1 MLISKSL
8 IEVGLSIRIK
18 RTPQQYMK
26 SNDDQQHNT
35 TNNKIIKKKK
45 NLIYMKTILLFR
57 LKEKENK
64 NKT

>member
-18 RTPQQYMK
+18 RTLQQYMK

-45 NLIYMKTILLFR
+45 NLIYMKTILLF
-57 LKEKENK
+57 
-64 NKT
+64 